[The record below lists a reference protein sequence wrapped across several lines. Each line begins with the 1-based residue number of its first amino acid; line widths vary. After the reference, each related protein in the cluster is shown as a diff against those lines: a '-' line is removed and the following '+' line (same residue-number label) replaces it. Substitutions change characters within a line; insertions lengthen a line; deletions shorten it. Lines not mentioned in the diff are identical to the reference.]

1 MDPRVVDDFRNMFLL
16 GETNKQLEKLIHTV
30 EDDKSFINNTVSVT
44 QVENEDHEL
53 IEMTSIETK

>member
-16 GETNKQLEKLIHTV
+16 GETNKQLEKLIHTL
-30 EDDKSFINNTVSVT
+30 EEDKSFINNTVSVT

-53 IEMTSIETK
+53 IEMTYIETK

>member
-30 EDDKSFINNTVSVT
+30 ENDKSFINNTVSVT

>member
-53 IEMTSIETK
+53 IEMTYIETK